1 MQLTKSLLRG
11 FVCLHLS
18 FSCPWAGEETLT
30 VNYTSAGMHF
40 SKVLSAF
47 LPENVFYRGEGQVIR
62 DGNTVLD
69 SNDEDDALI
78 SYMFVIFTSL

>member
-1 MQLTKSLLRG
+1 MICLLLSSS
-11 FVCLHLS
+11 CL
-18 FSCPWAGEETLT
+18 WAGEETLT
-30 VNYTSAGMHF
+30 VNHTPAVMHF

-47 LPENVFYRGEGQVIR
+47 LPENVFHRGEGQVIR

-78 SYMFVIFTSL
+78 SDIFVIFTSV

>member
-1 MQLTKSLLRG
+1 MLRG
-11 FVCLHLS
+11 LVCLLLS
-18 FSCPWAGEETLT
+18 SSCPWAGEETLT
-30 VNYTSAGMHF
+30 VNYTPAVMHF

-47 LPENVFYRGEGQVIR
+47 LPENVFHRGEGQVIR

-78 SYMFVIFTSL
+78 SDIFVIFTSV

>member
-1 MQLTKSLLRG
+1 MICLLLSSS
-11 FVCLHLS
+11 CL
-18 FSCPWAGEETLT
+18 WAGEETLT
-30 VNYTSAGMHF
+30 VNYTPAVMHF

-47 LPENVFYRGEGQVIR
+47 LPENLFHRGEGQVIR

-78 SYMFVIFTSL
+78 SDIFVIFTSV